1 MTTRGKPDFL
11 NVVVSDG
18 KLADE
23 AVLDQILHHSFP
35 ETYEARW
42 LRACRR
48 LDQAGYGKAV
58 VDSYTRYSCELAQ
71 EIDPQDALHLA
82 SVVSSVA
89 IKSGKAAA
97 EELPPTAFRVAVRL
111 QGDEWRFRSWLGL
124 MERFA
129 NLAPESFQVVLQ
141 QMDQLLSRLNVS
153 RLESWL
159 LAGVRAAGTDP
170 ERRFQYFT
178 FANPEAERW
187 LEHESGS
194 VIFADMQRELKGYLN
209 ALWGIRVP
217 LRETSMH
224 APDHVWRRAT
234 FGGGIICVPPA
245 FPGYRGGQ
253 ASDLFRATIAHI
265 GAHMTY
271 SGKPFPVLKLKP
283 MQVALVSL
291 IEDARVEYLAMCEFP
306 GLRRLWIPF
315 HIAQAS
321 GVMTAPSL
329 LARLSRAL
337 IDPDYED
344 GDGWVRRGREMV
356 ETNKHKWD
364 ENVSREIG
372 GLLGNNLGQM
382 RVQFNARTYVVEP
395 AYRDDNRGLWDFGD
409 QQSSMPMEAEMML
422 DSIRVEEQQ
431 DDDESP
437 PDTERQEHERSDDE
451 QANPISVQVVEE
463 EGITVAR
470 YAEYDYV
477 TGRERRE
484 WTTIVEYVPK
494 PGRLRLVDNIL
505 EQYAEVVNRIKLL
518 VSNARVS
525 RPERIRKQ
533 HDGEYLDIDACIEA
547 VISRRLGEQPDP
559 RVYSRTERR
568 HRDLSVLV
576 LLDISES
583 TNDRVQGSKKKVI
596 DLECQATVLL
606 AHAMAGL
613 NDPFAI
619 AAFCSNQ
626 REEVRYYRVKD
637 FDTPYEKL
645 PQSYLAGLSSGFS
658 TRLGAAIR
666 HAGEDLKAQLTHRR
680 LLLVLTDGEPSD
692 VDISDKKY
700 LVEDARHAV
709 HTLAQDGIDVFCVG
723 LESGGENYLTRIFGH
738 RNFVQIN
745 KLESLPERL
754 PMLYF
759 RLTA

>member
-1 MTTRGKPDFL
+1 
-11 NVVVSDG
+11 
-18 KLADE
+18 
-23 AVLDQILHHSFP
+23 
-35 ETYEARW
+35 
-42 LRACRR
+42 
-48 LDQAGYGKAV
+48 
-58 VDSYTRYSCELAQ
+58 
-71 EIDPQDALHLA
+71 
-82 SVVSSVA
+82 
-89 IKSGKAAA
+89 
-97 EELPPTAFRVAVRL
+97 
-111 QGDEWRFRSWLGL
+111 
-124 MERFA
+124 
-129 NLAPESFQVVLQ
+129 
-141 QMDQLLSRLNVS
+141 
-153 RLESWL
+153 
-159 LAGVRAAGTDP
+159 
-170 ERRFQYFT
+170 
-178 FANPEAERW
+178 
-187 LEHESGS
+187 
-194 VIFADMQRELKGYLN
+194 
-209 ALWGIRVP
+209 
-217 LRETSMH
+217 
-224 APDHVWRRAT
+224 
-234 FGGGIICVPPA
+234 
-245 FPGYRGGQ
+245 
-253 ASDLFRATIAHI
+253 
-265 GAHMTY
+265 
-271 SGKPFPVLKLKP
+271 
-283 MQVALVSL
+283 
-291 IEDARVEYLAMCEFP
+291 
-306 GLRRLWIPF
+306 
-315 HIAQAS
+315 
-321 GVMTAPSL
+321 L

-337 IDPDYED
+337 IDPAYED

-364 ENVSREIG
+364 GNVSREIG

-437 PDTERQEHERSDDE
+437 PDSERQEHERSDDE

-484 WTTIVEYVPK
+484 WTTIVEYVPR
-494 PGRLRLVDNIL
+494 PGRSRLVDSIL
-505 EQYAEVVNRIKLL
+505 EQHAEVVSRIKLL

-525 RPERIRKQ
+525 RPEIVRKQ
-533 HDGEYLDIDACIEA
+533 HDGDYLDIDACIEA
-547 VISRRLGEQPDP
+547 VISKRLGEHPDP

-583 TNDRVQGSKKKVI
+583 TNDRVQGSKTKVI

-680 LLLVLTDGEPSD
+680 LLLVLTDGEPAD

-738 RNFVQIN
+738 RNFIQIN